1 MQRRQKSTRAKN
13 AKASASMVEQNSSQ
27 NSTSLQ
33 NVVAV
38 IQDDNT
44 PGVDCK
50 NDVQKVAESPTTN
63 HVSKDN
69 KIVNNCNNVESQNPP
84 LETKINNTIRAAA
97 KSKRL
102 LNSDNHVKDC
112 EIDGKVDS
120 EDNKASSSSENSNDS
135 RVLDFNADSKST
147 LNQLNDTDN
156 KPGFRSRSGSTD
168 TNSSESGSNSG
179 VRRSNRIRSIGLM
192 KQRYFEH
199 LFLSLKLKLFSKKI
213 YKISSSS
220 FVIFVTLFE
229 IV

>member
-13 AKASASMVEQNSSQ
+13 AKASASMVEQNTQ
-27 NSTSLQ
+27 NSTNLQ

-44 PGVDCK
+44 SAEVCK
-50 NDVQKVAESPTTN
+50 DEVQKIEEVPTTN
-63 HVSKDN
+63 HLSEDSKN
-69 KIVNNCNNVESQNPP
+69 VNSFNNLEQKNTLNPVD
-84 LETKINNTIRAAA
+84 TKINNTNHAAA
-97 KSKRL
+97 KSKHL

-112 EIDGKVDS
+112 EIDGKIDN
-120 EDNKASSSSENSNDS
+120 EDTKASSSSENSNDS
-135 RVLDFNADSKST
+135 RVLDFNADNKST

-168 TNSSESGSNSG
+168 TTGSESGSNSG

-199 LFLSLKLKLFSKKI
+199 IYLFCVQYIRIRIRITPKK
-213 YKISSSS
+213 
-220 FVIFVTLFE
+220 
-229 IV
+229 